1 MNLQRWKLRN
11 LPIQSKLILI
21 GSLGLVFTLLIGAV
35 SFYAQGQIQDS
46 AEKMYD
52 QSQTIREMGQIRTD
66 TRATYGFLLEML
78 LTYDSSKKPVLEKKI
93 DERLSN
99 MEANIKSWEQNAVS
113 QWEKEQVDPFRK
125 MFTFFKDEIMNI
137 KKINSEQGKDE
148 ALSAVFGKFAV
159 TSDLVNEKAEEIG
172 EYINNQADELNHSNE
187 SVYRGTII
195 LSSIVILISFLI
207 GGALIIPITRAIVG
221 PVKHI
226 QQLMDRAGSGDF
238 TAEGTHQSLDEMG
251 QLTNS
256 YNTMARSLRELIGQV
271 YHSTD
276 LVAASSQQLS
286 ASSQETSAVT
296 EKIVQA
302 IEGLTKET
310 KLQNQTINEA
320 TNTIGDMN
328 TAMQNVMTNT
338 LDVSEKAS
346 ASVKVANE
354 GNGIVQQAS
363 QQMNQLQSKLVQLE
377 EVLNQLQVQ
386 TNHIGNMNAVVS
398 NIAAQTGL
406 LALNASIEA
415 ARAGE
420 HGRGFAVVASEV
432 RKLADESAQSADEI
446 NQLVSTIQK
455 DNQNVIQTMR
465 MVQQEF
471 DTGINLVQ
479 HAGTQF
485 YEIEE
490 SINSVA
496 AHLED
501 VSATMEEISAGSDQ
515 MNATAF
521 HIKSSIEQMT
531 QNIEDVASSTEE
543 QLASMEEV
551 QSSSQHL
558 AHLAEDLQQAAS
570 RFSI

>member
-78 LTYDSSKKPVLEKKI
+78 LTYDSSKKPVLEKEI

-99 MEANIKSWEQNAVS
+99 MEANIKSWEKNAVS

-172 EYINNQADELNHSNE
+172 QYINNQADELNHSNE

-363 QQMNQLQSKLVQLE
+363 QQMNQLQNKLVQLE

>member
-78 LTYDSSKKPVLEKKI
+78 LTYDSSKKPVLEKEI

-172 EYINNQADELNHSNE
+172 QYINNQADELNHSNE
-187 SVYRGTII
+187 CVYRGTII